1 MEWPILDLLIIW
13 DVDGGFGLF
22 GGWYI
27 WMSYWMSKEET
38 SYVRESIADWSIE
51 VKGICMRD
59 TWSLV
64 DKKNLKCCRVW
75 SWKEV
80 EIVLVSILRTLIN
93 KLLENIVST
102 KFLKLQGDRV
112 VLELKESWSL
122 SFSGNVVSSN
132 SMLKEI

>member
-22 GGWYI
+22 GGSYI

-38 SYVRESIADWSIE
+38 SYVRESIVDWSIE

-64 DKKNLKCCRVW
+64 DKKK
-75 SWKEV
+75 SK
-80 EIVLVSILRTLIN
+80 
-93 KLLENIVST
+93 
-102 KFLKLQGDRV
+102 
-112 VLELKESWSL
+112 
-122 SFSGNVVSSN
+122 
-132 SMLKEI
+132 ML